1 MRNLVFALAA
11 IAFAAPCVCAA
22 DAAAS
27 LEFYKKQALTLSAE
41 PGREERAFAKT
52 LADGLGTW
60 AKQNAKQPAVKDALL
75 LQARLYVRAEDY
87 DRALITLFK
96 LRHLYPEADL
106 AVLNPLMADAVL
118 AVNSK
123 QRDQATALF
132 TAPLSADEKTPA
144 QRQAQALFALSKLSG
159 RNFYEPAAEAFEEFF
174 VAYPNYESSDLVE
187 LWYGDLHRVNGN
199 YLAAISQ
206 YKKAGEL
213 YPKTPYRAASLRL
226 IGDIYAD
233 NLKDTANAMGTYTQV
248 LREFPGS
255 SETGIVYK
263 HMAILDE
270 NNKQYDSALIN
281 YDKAIELLGSAPA
294 AYEAYQGKADVYTKT
309 KNYDAA
315 YNTLHQMSNVF
326 SASESYSMDALLK
339 AAELARKKMRDQ
351 NKYIQS
357 LEKALL
363 SHPQSPKAPQLM
375 YDLGRAYEQQNRDA
389 QAAEMYR
396 KLIISHPTDKI
407 ASSAQSRL
415 SRLEK

>member
-1 MRNLVFALAA
+1 MRNLLLTFAVLAC
-11 IAFAAPCVCAA
+11 AASCVCAA

-27 LEFYKKQALTLSAE
+27 LDFYKKQALTLPAE
-41 PGREERAFAKT
+41 PGKEERAFAKT

-60 AKQNAKQPAVKDALL
+60 VKQNLKQPAVKDALL
-75 LQARLYVRAEDY
+75 LQARLYVRAEDNN
-87 DRALITLFK
+87 RALVTLFK
-96 LRHLYPEADL
+96 LRHMYPEMDL
-106 AVLNPLMADAVL
+106 SVLNPLMADAVL
-118 AVNSK
+118 AVNAK

-132 TAPLSADEKTPA
+132 TSTLSADEKTPA

-159 RNFYEPAAEAFEEFF
+159 RELYEPSAQAFEDFF
-174 VAYPNYESSDLVE
+174 SAYPDYESSDLVE

-281 YDKAIELLGSAPA
+281 YDKAIELLGTTPA
-294 AYEAYQGKADVYTKT
+294 AYEAYLGKADVYTKT
-309 KNYDAA
+309 KNFDAA
-315 YNTLHQMSNVF
+315 YNTLHQTAQAF
-326 SASESYSMDALLK
+326 SANSAQSTEALLK
-339 AAELARKKMRDQ
+339 AADLARKKMRDQ

-357 LEKALL
+357 MEKALL
-363 SHPQSPKAPQLM
+363 MHPKGPQAPQLM
-375 YDLGRAYEQQNRDA
+375 YDLGRAYEQQKRNA
-389 QAAEMYR
+389 QAIEIYK
-396 KLIISHPTDKI
+396 KLIISHPTDKV

>member
-1 MRNLVFALAA
+1 MRKILFTLLAVL
-11 IAFAAPCVCAA
+11 FAAPCVRAA

-27 LEFYKKQALTLSAE
+27 LDFYKKQSLTLSAQLS
-41 PGREERAFAKT
+41 REERAFAKT
-52 LADGLGTW
+52 LANGIGTW
-60 AKQNAKQPAVKDALL
+60 VKQNPKNTSVPQALL

-87 DRALITLFK
+87 DRALVTLFK
-96 LRHLYPEADL
+96 LRKMYPTTDL
-106 AVLNPLMADAVL
+106 ALLNPLMADAVL

-123 QRDQATALF
+123 NREEATALF
-132 TAPLSADEKTPA
+132 TAPLPEDAKTPA
-144 QRQAQALFALSKLSG
+144 QRQAQALYALSKLPG
-159 RNFYEPAAEAFEEFF
+159 RSLYEPAAEAFEEFF
-174 VAYPNYESSDLVE
+174 AANDDYKETDIVE
-187 LWYGDLHRVNGN
+187 LWYGDLHRSNGN

-281 YDKAIELLGSAPA
+281 YDKAIELLGTTPA
-294 AYEAYQGKADVYTKT
+294 AYEAYLGKADVYTKT
-309 KNYDAA
+309 KNFDAA
-315 YNTLHQMSNVF
+315 YNTLHQTAQAF
-326 SASESYSMDALLK
+326 SANSAQSTEALLK
-339 AAELARKKMRDQ
+339 AADLARKKMRDQ

-357 LEKALL
+357 MEKALL
-363 SHPQSPKAPQLM
+363 MHPKGPQAPQLM
-375 YDLGRAYEQQNRDA
+375 YDLGRAYEQQKRNA
-389 QAAEMYR
+389 QAVEMYK

>member
-1 MRNLVFALAA
+1 MNKLFITAVAVL
-11 IAFAAPCVCAA
+11 FAAPCVCAA

-41 PGREERAFAKT
+41 PTREERAFSKT
-52 LADGLGTW
+52 LADNLGTW
-60 AKQNAKQPAVKDALL
+60 IKQNPTQPAVADALL
-75 LQARLYVRAEDY
+75 LQARLYLRAEED
-87 DRALITLFK
+87 DRALVTLFT
-96 LRHLYPEADL
+96 LRQQFPQVDMALL
-106 AVLNPLMADAVL
+106 TPLMADAVL
-118 AVNSK
+118 AVNPK
-123 QRDQATALF
+123 ERDSATALF
-132 TAPLSADEKTPA
+132 MAVPDVKTTTPA
-144 QRQAQALFALSKLSG
+144 QRQAQALYALSKLSG
-159 RNFYEPAAEAFEEFF
+159 RSLYEPAAQAFEAFF
-174 VAYPNYESSDLVE
+174 VANPNYEATDMVE

-233 NLKDTANAMGTYTQV
+233 NLKDTANAMATYTQV

-281 YDKAIELLGSAPA
+281 YDKAIELLGTTPA

-309 KNYDAA
+309 KNYTEA
-315 YNTLHQMSNVF
+315 YNTLHQTAAVF
-326 SASESYSMDALLK
+326 QQDEEKSTAALLK
-339 AAELARKKMRDQ
+339 AADLARKKMRDD

-357 LEKALL
+357 MEKALL
-363 SHPQSPKAPQLM
+363 AHPKGPNAPQLM
-375 YDLGRAYEQQNRDA
+375 YDLGRAYEQQNRNA
-389 QAAEMYR
+389 QAVEIYK
-396 KLIISHPTDKI
+396 KLIINHPTDKL
-407 ASSAQSRL
+407 ATRAQGRL

>member
-1 MRNLVFALAA
+1 MRNLLVALAA

-22 DAAAS
+22 DAAAA
-27 LEFYKKQALTLSAE
+27 LEFYKKQALTLPAD
-41 PGREERAFAKT
+41 PGKEERAFAKT

-60 AKQNAKQPAVKDALL
+60 AQQNAHQPAVKDALL

-87 DRALITLFK
+87 DRALVTLFQ
-96 LRHLYPEADL
+96 LRNMYPEADL
-106 AVLNPLMADAVL
+106 SLLNPLMASAVM
-118 AVNSK
+118 AVNAK

-132 TAPLSADEKTPA
+132 AAAVPADLKTPA

-159 RNFYEPAAEAFEEFF
+159 RSLYEPAAEAFEKFF
-174 VAYPNYESSDLVE
+174 VTYPNYEASDLVE

-206 YKKAGEL
+206 YKKASEL

-281 YDKAIELLGSAPA
+281 YDKAIELLGTTPA
-294 AYEAYQGKADVYTKT
+294 AYEAYLGKADVYTKT
-309 KNYDAA
+309 KNFDAA
-315 YNTLHQMSNVF
+315 YNTLHQTAQAF
-326 SASESYSMDALLK
+326 SANSAQSTEALLK
-339 AAELARKKMRDQ
+339 AADLARKKMRDQ

-357 LEKALL
+357 MEKALL
-363 SHPQSPKAPQLM
+363 MHPKGPQAPQLM
-375 YDLGRAYEQQNRDA
+375 YDLGRAYEQQKRNA
-389 QAAEMYR
+389 QAIEIYK
-396 KLIISHPTDKI
+396 KLIISHPTDKV